1 MWPLYQG
8 LCEGT
13 KRAMGDCVGEMGW
26 DRVPPASDVTL
37 EFSIFHHRLE
47 TWFPVDVLPTSF
59 VPCGLVSCP
68 NHRRPCFLSEF
79 FADVYAWGESSVWS
93 EVSLIL
99 LPKVVREPCE
109 SEIVASCLLRS
120 IPIRAHQ

>member
-1 MWPLYQG
+1 MATVPG

-26 DRVPPASDVTL
+26 DRVPLTSDVTL
-37 EFSIFHHRLE
+37 DFSNFHQVHE
-47 TWFPVDVLPTSF
+47 TWFPVGVLPTIF

-68 NHRRPCFLSEF
+68 NQRRPCFLSEV
-79 FADVYAWGESSVWS
+79 FADVYAWGESRAWS
-93 EVSLIL
+93 EKSLVL
-99 LPKVVREPCE
+99 LPEVVREPCE